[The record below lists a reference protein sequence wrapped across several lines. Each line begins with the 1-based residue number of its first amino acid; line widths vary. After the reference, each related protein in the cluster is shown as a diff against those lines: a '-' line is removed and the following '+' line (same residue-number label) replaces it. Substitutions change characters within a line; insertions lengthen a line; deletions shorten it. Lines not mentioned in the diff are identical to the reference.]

1 MSHLRKKTIDDIDFA
16 GHRVMVRVD
25 FNVPM
30 ENGAITDDRR
40 IREALPT
47 IRKIVSGG
55 GIPIIMSHLGRPD
68 GKYNPD
74 FSLRPIAK
82 RLEELLGRPVTFIA
96 DELSQDAINA
106 REHAL
111 QGDIFLLEN
120 TRFYPGEE
128 TNDPEF
134 SKFIAGHADIFV
146 NDAFGTAHRKHAST
160 VGITNY
166 MKVSVMG
173 YLVKKEMD
181 ILVGLL
187 EEPKRPYLAI
197 IGGSKVSS
205 KLPLLNSMMDKCDK
219 ILVGGAMAST
229 FFGSLGISQGCG
241 PVEKDKFDTARAI
254 LEKTESVEPY
264 RGHMLLPID
273 QVVTN
278 EISPSGFTKIY
289 PYDQVPEDVMVA
301 DIGPDS
307 IARFKTELDT
317 AQTIVMNGPVGVF
330 ELEQFATGTR
340 ELLKKIGERVSQGA
354 VGILGGGD
362 SAAAAAKFGLEDQ
375 MTHISTGGG
384 ASLKLLEGSKL
395 PAIEALSDR

>member
-1 MSHLRKKTIDDIDFA
+1 
-16 GHRVMVRVD
+16 
-25 FNVPM
+25 
-30 ENGAITDDRR
+30 
-40 IREALPT
+40 
-47 IRKIVSGG
+47 
-55 GIPIIMSHLGRPD
+55 
-68 GKYNPD
+68 
-74 FSLRPIAK
+74 
-82 RLEELLGRPVTFIA
+82 
-96 DELSQDAINA
+96 
-106 REHAL
+106 
-111 QGDIFLLEN
+111 
-120 TRFYPGEE
+120 
-128 TNDPEF
+128 
-134 SKFIAGHADIFV
+134 
-146 NDAFGTAHRKHAST
+146 
-160 VGITNY
+160 
-166 MKVSVMG
+166 
-173 YLVKKEMD
+173 
-181 ILVGLL
+181 
-187 EEPKRPYLAI
+187 
-197 IGGSKVSS
+197 
-205 KLPLLNSMMDKCDK
+205 MMDKCDK